1 MSMNI
6 GVSGLKAAQQ
16 ELDVTGHNIANV
28 DVVGFKS
35 FRSMF
40 ADVYAESGGKMA
52 QVSGVLTQGTSQ
64 RFNQGILQTTG
75 SSLDMGIEGSGFFVL
90 SGDGNT
96 FYSRAGYFG
105 LSRNDDLVNN
115 QGFKVQGFQVDDKG
129 EVVAGALGDIHIERK
144 SIPARATSQISAA
157 INLDARDSMI
167 PAMVFDEHQPSSY
180 NWATTFGLYDSL
192 GVPHQLTLF
201 TVLADSDSSTW
212 DLFYRLD
219 DQMLKDVSDPA
230 HPVFRKDQ
238 LAFNGDG
245 SIKSGG
251 LVTLDGNDSK
261 LSGLEPGGGALPLVL
276 NLDLSSTTQF
286 GQDYSIA
293 AINQDGYTSGK
304 MNAVQVDTGGLVQV
318 LYSNGLKATQGQ
330 VALAT
335 FTNDNGLVATGNSS
349 WQATRDAG
357 DPTYTQSGTGGAG
370 VINAQRLESSNVDLS
385 SELVQLIVAQRNYQA
400 NARTLKAEDVVM
412 QALLTV

>member
-157 INLDARDSMI
+157 INLDARDSTI
-167 PAMVFDEHQPSSY
+167 PAMVFDEQQPSSY

-219 DQMLKDVSDPA
+219 NQMLKDVSDPA

-245 SIKSGG
+245 SIKSRRTGYPG
-251 LVTLDGNDSK
+251 WKRQQAFRAGTGRRGSASGAEPGSLFHHSVR
-261 LSGLEPGGGALPLVL
+261 SGLFHC
-276 NLDLSSTTQF
+276 SH
-286 GQDYSIA
+286 
-293 AINQDGYTSGK
+293 
-304 MNAVQVDTGGLVQV
+304 
-318 LYSNGLKATQGQ
+318 
-330 VALAT
+330 
-335 FTNDNGLVATGNSS
+335 
-349 WQATRDAG
+349 
-357 DPTYTQSGTGGAG
+357 QSGWLHLRQDECGPRWIPA
-370 VINAQRLESSNVDLS
+370 VLS
-385 SELVQLIVAQRNYQA
+385 RCCIPMA
-400 NARTLKAEDVVM
+400 
-412 QALLTV
+412 

>member
-144 SIPARATSQISAA
+144 SIPARG
-157 INLDARDSMI
+157 N
-167 PAMVFDEHQPSSY
+167 
-180 NWATTFGLYDSL
+180 
-192 GVPHQLTLF
+192 
-201 TVLADSDSSTW
+201 
-212 DLFYRLD
+212 
-219 DQMLKDVSDPA
+219 VSDQRR
-230 HPVFRKDQ
+230 H
-238 LAFNGDG
+238 
-245 SIKSGG
+245 
-251 LVTLDGNDSK
+251 
-261 LSGLEPGGGALPLVL
+261 
-276 NLDLSSTTQF
+276 
-286 GQDYSIA
+286 
-293 AINQDGYTSGK
+293 
-304 MNAVQVDTGGLVQV
+304 
-318 LYSNGLKATQGQ
+318 
-330 VALAT
+330 
-335 FTNDNGLVATGNSS
+335 
-349 WQATRDAG
+349 
-357 DPTYTQSGTGGAG
+357 QSGCP
-370 VINAQRLESSNVDLS
+370 
-385 SELVQLIVAQRNYQA
+385 
-400 NARTLKAEDVVM
+400 
-412 QALLTV
+412 